1 MSALAQPSRS
11 LDALVLLSVLAF
23 ACLPAYGGDQHWNL
37 VSSDHFS
44 VLTDA
49 GPQKGHEIAARF
61 EQMRAVFGELLMRK
75 QVRMSEPI
83 EIIALASTA
92 EYSQLI
98 SAPSGRPIS
107 SPGFFLPGVDRI
119 FIVLNAADP
128 DCWRAIEHPLAH
140 YFLNYNYPPT
150 QPWFD
155 EGIAQYFSSLY
166 FTAQKTELGSDPN
179 LFRSAQGAG
188 VSSARGTSKSLT
200 EILKQT
206 PWLSLPDLLDSKR
219 PAPDSD
225 EGGHPTIFDAQSWI
239 LIHYLIAK
247 DKLSETGAYFGLI
260 ELQKVPV
267 AEAVQQAFGMSV
279 DQLDRAIK
287 DYFQT
292 FALVPALLEQS
303 KQHPANTPQ
312 SPNESPLPFSPD
324 DVGASSKQVLL
335 PEAQALLDEMALRI
349 PEKREPATKD
359 LEKLASGN
367 RTETAAADRALA
379 WIHIQTGDSKA
390 AFEEL
395 NSAMQLNSSD
405 PWTRFEL
412 ALASYHSGEKGA
424 KVQGLANMMESLQ
437 IAIDRHP
444 EFAEA
449 YNMLG
454 WARLTGGGANAAV
467 ESMKM
472 AVQLAPRS
480 EPYQLRLAQA
490 YVAAR
495 KWDEGN
501 ALLVRLEGSQDPQ
514 IVAGAKKELYE
525 LPYLKKFGIP
535 PQEQPAAEGQPKPK
549 MQATNTP
556 ESKQAKADDNGEE
569 TSDED
574 ADTASKKA
582 SATPQVDKRP
592 IQFLKG
598 KLVSVDCSAAPA
610 AVVLVSK
617 GPRTLKLRTADY
629 KSVLVMGGDKFSCDW
644 KDVPINVN
652 YRTSGKAEGD
662 LVSIELQ

>member
-1 MSALAQPSRS
+1 MSALTQPSRS
-11 LDALVLLSVLAF
+11 HEALLLLTVLALGV
-23 ACLPAYGGDQHWNL
+23 LPAHGADQHWNRI
-37 VSSDHFS
+37 SSDHFS

-49 GPQKGHEIAARF
+49 GSQKGHEIAARF

-75 QVRMSEPI
+75 QVRMSKPI
-83 EIIALASTA
+83 EIIAVASTA
-92 EYSQLI
+92 EYSQL
-98 SAPSGRPIS
+98 SPSSTTHPVN
-107 SPGFFLPGVDRI
+107 SPGFFLPEVDRV

-155 EGIAQYFSSLY
+155 EGMAQYFSSLY
-166 FTAQKTELGSDPN
+166 FTAQKTELGSDPE
-179 LFRSAQGAG
+179 LPPPGQASGVASAALK
-188 VSSARGTSKSLT
+188 AKSLT
-200 EILKQT
+200 EILQQT
-206 PWLSLPDLLDSKR
+206 PWLSLPDLLETKR
-219 PAPDSD
+219 PAL
-225 EGGHPTIFDAQSWI
+225 EGGDATHPTIFEAQSWI
-239 LIHYLIAK
+239 LIHYLIAR

-260 ELQKVPV
+260 ELQKIPV
-267 AEAVQQAFGMSV
+267 AQAVQQAFGMSLA
-279 DQLDRAIK
+279 QLDSAVK
-287 DYFQT
+287 DYFHS
-292 FALVPALLEQS
+292 FKLAPASLEQS
-303 KQHPANTPQ
+303 KQHPATTPP
-312 SPNESPLPFSPD
+312 SPNESPLPFSID
-324 DVGASSKQVLL
+324 DVGVSSKPVPL
-335 PEAQALLDEMALRI
+335 PEAQALLDEMELRI
-349 PEKREPATKD
+349 PEKRERAAKD
-359 LEKLASGN
+359 LENLVSGE
-367 RTETAAADRALA
+367 RTETAAADRGLS
-379 WIHIQTGDSKA
+379 WVQIQKGDIKD

-395 NSAMQLNSSD
+395 NSAMRINSSD

-437 IAIDRHP
+437 IAIDRYP

-467 ESMKM
+467 ETMKM

-495 KWDEGN
+495 KWEEGN
-501 ALLVRLEGSQDPQ
+501 SLLARLEGSQDPQ

-535 PQEQPAAEGQPKPK
+535 PQEEPAPQRQLKA
-549 MQATNTP
+549 QATNTP
-556 ESKQAKADDNGEE
+556 ESKPPEADDNEEE
-569 TSDED
+569 TSRED
-574 ADTASKKA
+574 TDNASPKA
-582 SATPQVDKRP
+582 AATPRMDKRP

-610 AVVLVSK
+610 AIVLVSK

-629 KSVLVMGGDKFSCDW
+629 KSLLVMGADKFSCDW
-644 KDVPINVN
+644 KDVPIDVN
-652 YRTSGKAEGD
+652 YRAGGNAEGD
-662 LVSIELQ
+662 LVSIELR

>member
-1 MSALAQPSRS
+1 MAAVAQPFRS
-11 LDALVLLSVLAF
+11 LDAHVLLIVLALG
-23 ACLPAYGGDQHWNL
+23 CLPAHGADQHWNL
-37 VSSDHFS
+37 ISSDHFS

-49 GPQKGHEIAARF
+49 GSQKGHEIAARF

-83 EIIALASTA
+83 EIIAVANTT
-92 EYSQLI
+92 EYSQLTPRTT
-98 SAPSGRPIS
+98 SRAVS
-107 SPGFFLPGVDRI
+107 SPAFFFPGVDRI

-128 DCWRAIEHPLAH
+128 DCWRALERPLAH

-166 FTAQKTELGSDPN
+166 FTAQKTELGSDPA
-179 LFRSAQGAG
+179 LPPPGQASLVAA
-188 VSSARGTSKSLT
+188 AGTSKSLS
-200 EILKQT
+200 EILQQT
-206 PWLSLPDLLDSKR
+206 PWLSLPDLLATRR
-219 PAPDSD
+219 PTSDRD
-225 EGGHPTIFDAQSWI
+225 EGPQPTIFEAQSWI

-247 DKLSETGAYFGLI
+247 NKLSETGAYFGLV
-260 ELQKVPV
+260 ELQRIPV
-267 AEAVQQAFGMSV
+267 AQAVEQAFGMSV
-279 DQLDRAIK
+279 VQLDSAVK
-287 DYFQT
+287 DYFHS
-292 FALVPALLEQS
+292 FKRAPASLNHS
-303 KQHPANTPQ
+303 KQYPANTPP

-324 DVGASSKQVLL
+324 DVGVSSKQVPL
-335 PEAQALLDEMALRI
+335 PEAQALLDEMELRI
-349 PEKREPATKD
+349 PEKRGQAAKD
-359 LEKLASGN
+359 LENLASGD

-379 WIHIQTGDSKA
+379 WGHIQTGNNKE
-390 AFEEL
+390 AFAEL

-437 IAIDRHP
+437 IAIDRYP

-467 ESMKM
+467 DSMKM

-480 EPYQLRLAQA
+480 EQYQLRLAQA
-490 YVAAR
+490 YVAAK

-501 ALLVRLEGSQDPQ
+501 GLLARLEVSQDPQ
-514 IVAGAKKELYE
+514 IVAGAKEELHE

-535 PQEQPAAEGQPKPK
+535 PQEEPTPQALPKT
-549 MQATNTP
+549 QATNTP
-556 ESKQAKADDNGEE
+556 ESKPDKADDNQEA
-569 TSDED
+569 TSAED
-574 ADTASKKA
+574 IDATPKKA
-582 SATPQVDKRP
+582 PATSHVDKRP

-598 KLVSVDCSAAPA
+598 KLVSVDCSRAPA

-629 KSVLVMGGDKFSCDW
+629 KSLLVMGADKFSCDW
-644 KDVPINVN
+644 KDLPINVN
-652 YRTSGKAEGD
+652 YRAGGKAEGD